1 MKIVVSRVKR
11 AQVVVEEEIVAKIAK
26 GLVLLVGFEA
36 NDTLKDMDYLAQKV
50 INLRIFE
57 DEFKKMNLNLKQVD
71 GKILSVSQFTLA
83 ADTRKGNR
91 PSFIE
96 AMEPQQAS
104 DWFNRFNEILR
115 SYEVEVETGI
125 FQAEMNVEMENQG
138 PVTILLESKG
148 RIK

>member
-36 NDTLKDMDYLAQKV
+36 NDTLKDMEYLAQKV

-57 DEFKKMNLNLKQVD
+57 DELKKMNLNVKQVD

>member
-57 DEFKKMNLNLKQVD
+57 DELKKMNLNVKQVD

-104 DWFNRFNEILR
+104 DWYNRFNEILR

>member
-57 DEFKKMNLNLKQVD
+57 DELKKMNLNVKQVD